1 MGLPPYFTET
11 CHWGPIQLS
20 DVSGFFPTPTPVPA
34 ETQGSTEPSLAST
47 EAAANSRRADTG
59 MWPQTWAVGLPK
71 QAEGAGRSR
80 EGPLSTSA
88 MCHVETL
95 LISHLP
101 RGRDSSG
108 GGGDQANKDTEQRLR
123 RSRTHTAYTRACV
136 RTHVLTQCAHTRTH
150 TVYTRTLTLTRART
164 HAHMCT
170 LTVSKHTRCA
180 HTSSSMYTHRL
191 CAHPNM
197 LILCTHTFTHV
208 LTLTHAHCAHI
219 HTCMH
224 MLYTYISH
232 ICTHSMHSHGHKCTC
247 ICTPL
252 THVHTHARSG

>member
-150 TVYTRTLTLTRART
+150 TVYTRTLTLTRARAHT
-164 HAHMCT
+164 HT
-170 LTVSKHTRCA
+170 CA
-180 HTSSSMYTHRL
+180 HSL
-191 CAHPNM
+191 
-197 LILCTHTFTHV
+197 
-208 LTLTHAHCAHI
+208 
-219 HTCMH
+219 
-224 MLYTYISH
+224 
-232 ICTHSMHSHGHKCTC
+232 
-247 ICTPL
+247 
-252 THVHTHARSG
+252 

>member
-11 CHWGPIQLS
+11 CHWGPIQLP

-47 EAAANSRRADTG
+47 EAAANTRRADTG

-136 RTHVLTQCAHTRTH
+136 RTHVLTQCAHVHAFTPTH
-150 TVYTRTLTLTRART
+150 AHSHRVHSHTHAYTRART
-164 HAHMCT
+164 H
-170 LTVSKHTRCA
+170 
-180 HTSSSMYTHRL
+180 
-191 CAHPNM
+191 
-197 LILCTHTFTHV
+197 
-208 LTLTHAHCAHI
+208 
-219 HTCMH
+219 
-224 MLYTYISH
+224 
-232 ICTHSMHSHGHKCTC
+232 
-247 ICTPL
+247 
-252 THVHTHARSG
+252 THVHTHCE